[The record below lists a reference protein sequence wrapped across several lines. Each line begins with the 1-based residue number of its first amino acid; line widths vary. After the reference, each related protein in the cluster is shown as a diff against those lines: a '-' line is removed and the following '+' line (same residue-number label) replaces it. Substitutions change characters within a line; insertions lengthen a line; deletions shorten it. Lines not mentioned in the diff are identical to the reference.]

1 MYEAWYCASLPV
13 DAGSYK
19 FCGLPGLILKAAD
32 TAGDYSWE
40 ATGIE
45 KGKRPIYEKEFVL
58 QKCSREQA
66 RKIIAD
72 MFSKPFC
79 FVVKI
84 GGKKVVFPD
93 KSDSRGYREADER
106 EFSIKNYY
114 YYPLAELKDG
124 EDLC

>member
-45 KGKRPIYEKEFVL
+45 KGEWPIYEKKFVL

-72 MFSKPFC
+72 MFSNPFC

-93 KSDSRGYREADER
+93 KSDPRGYREADER

-114 YYPLAELKDG
+114 YYDPIER
-124 EDLC
+124 E